1 MIDLG
6 ITKGSLIGSKAHSM
20 ETGYMTGTIN
30 LVVLSTLVAVI
41 KPHD

>member
-20 ETGYMTGTIN
+20 EMGCMTGTIN
-30 LVVLSTLVAVI
+30 LVVLSTLVALI
-41 KPHD
+41 KRHD

>member
-6 ITKGSLIGSKAHSM
+6 ITKGSVIGSKAHSV

-41 KPHD
+41 KHHD